1 MTVSN
6 QSHLEYFNSF
16 GLVFNDCFFIKR
28 GNNFSC
34 VNFNNVKSIR
44 LIRGREV
51 KINFLIFIAFCVVV
65 YSSFFFREKQ
75 ILVKYIL
82 QTASVPLLITSFLIK
97 KYIYNMIVL
106 TNDFNSVL
114 TKVGVD
120 SKNEAKEIVAKVN
133 NKLKEKEPFL
143 KAI

>member
-6 QSHLEYFNSF
+6 QSQLEYFNSF

-65 YSSFFFREKQ
+65 CSSFFFREKQ

-82 QTASVPLLITSFLIK
+82 QTASVPLLITTFLIK